1 MKDGTESGV
10 TERGLNGILTG
21 KLQVI
26 IAENHTFQVG
36 AVDAKATRQ
45 LVTRCSAKKVLCFEY
60 RVAMVNFS

>member
-36 AVDAKATRQ
+36 TVDAKATQ

-60 RVAMVNFS
+60 RVAIVNFS